1 MKSTKTRDW
10 VSIGA
15 SAGILVGLILVAV
28 QINQSSET
36 IQGSSYQ
43 MWVASNMEL
52 NMAATEAD
60 LSGTLARG
68 NVDSADL
75 TDETFIQFAM
85 WNFAFFQM
93 AQATDYL
100 HRQGSLD
107 RNLWETEM
115 DRAALFL
122 TIVGVRQWWDA
133 GGKTQL
139 TPAFVELVEARSS
152 TQTGWS
158 WDAEA
163 GFKPMGIPQN

>member
-10 VSIGA
+10 ISIGA
-15 SAGILVGLILVAV
+15 NAGILVGLILVAV

-52 NMAATEAD
+52 NMAATETD
-60 LSGTLARG
+60 LSRTLAKG
-68 NVDSADL
+68 NLDSADL
-75 TDETFIQFAM
+75 TQETFIQFAM

-100 HRQGSLD
+100 FRQGSLD
-107 RNLWETEM
+107 PSLRETEM
-115 DRAALFL
+115 DRAALIL
-122 TIVGVRQWWDA
+122 SLAGVRQWWDA

-139 TPAFVELVEARSS
+139 TPEFVELVEARNS
-152 TQTGWS
+152 TQTGWG
-158 WDAEA
+158 WDAEE
-163 GFKPMGIPQN
+163 GFKPMGNAQN